1 MTDKKEEIA
10 VRLNKTRS
18 IETSLGNIEI
28 DYDLLGKEL
37 ESSDLSE
44 DEKKEFI
51 DCICWIMLS
60 FVDLGFGIEPAQQ
73 AILAGQSETDHK
85 PPPTIP
91 FVDMIMASD
100 LSDKFKSSTDTK
112 HSTSKKETTGKET
125 QV

>member
-1 MTDKKEEIA
+1 MKDKTQKIT
-10 VRLNKTRS
+10 RQHRNTRS
-18 IETSLGNIEI
+18 IETPLGNIEI

-37 ESSDLSE
+37 ESSNLSE

-60 FVDLGFGIEPAQQ
+60 FVDLGFGIEPAQL
-73 AILAGQSETDHK
+73 ALLAGQSESDHK

-112 HSTSKKETTGKET
+112 HSTNKKETTRKET
-125 QV
+125 QS

>member
-1 MTDKKEEIA
+1 MTDKTQEIE
-10 VRLNKTRS
+10 RQHRNTRS
-18 IETSLGNIEI
+18 IESSLGNIEI

-37 ESSDLSE
+37 ESSNLSE

-51 DCICWIMLS
+51 DCVCWIMLS

-73 AILAGQSETDHK
+73 ALLAGQSESDHRRQSA
-85 PPPTIP
+85 IP

-112 HSTSKKETTGKET
+112 HSTSKKETTGRET
-125 QV
+125 QL